1 MSNTPEIFLS
11 YLWAEFLSSQRQN
24 IDAEKLLDF
33 KVRAEESNIEL
44 ASFITA
50 AFGMQPRGKRKGK
63 QSEQVK
69 RAKCR
74 YRASWRWCAGES

>member
-1 MSNTPEIFLS
+1 MSNTPEIFSFIPLG
-11 YLWAEFLSSQRQN
+11 EFLPSQRQN

-50 AFGMQPRGKRKGK
+50 AFGDAAAWEAKG
-63 QSEQVK
+63 
-69 RAKCR
+69 
-74 YRASWRWCAGES
+74 